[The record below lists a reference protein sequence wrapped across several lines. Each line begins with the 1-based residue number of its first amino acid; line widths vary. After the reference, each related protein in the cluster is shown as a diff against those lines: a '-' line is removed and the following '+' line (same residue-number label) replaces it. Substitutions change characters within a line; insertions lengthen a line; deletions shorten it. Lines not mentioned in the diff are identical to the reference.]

1 MKKTLILYVLFSVFL
16 VLGAF
21 VYFVSQF
28 TAVYPPI
35 RKFEYS
41 KSVNYFNND
50 LRTLTS
56 KRSNI
61 SYQLTDTTG
70 SEENGYA
77 HYFNI
82 QVSSPQKNNEFN
94 VAFKTEEN
102 WKGDKKNTICLIGV
116 YDKINKIGGYSKE
129 SKGIDRL
136 AKAFEKDVYDGL
148 KNTSP

>member
-1 MKKTLILYVLFSVFL
+1 MKKTPILYVLFAAFL

-28 TAVYPPI
+28 TSVYPPI

-41 KSVNYFNND
+41 KNVTDFHND
-50 LRTLTS
+50 LRTLIST
-56 KRSNI
+56 RPNI
-61 SYQLTDTTG
+61 SFQLTDTTG
-70 SEENGYA
+70 TEENGYV
-77 HYFNI
+77 YYYNI
-82 QVSSPQKNNEFN
+82 KVIDSKKSNEFN

-102 WKGDKKNTICLIGV
+102 WKGDRKNTICLVGA
-116 YDKINKIGGYSKE
+116 YDRIHKVGGYSKE

-136 AKAFEKDVYDGL
+136 AKAFEQDVYEEL

>member
-1 MKKTLILYVLFSVFL
+1 MKKTLVLYVLFPIIL

-41 KSVNYFNND
+41 KSVTDFNND
-50 LRTLTS
+50 LRILTS
-56 KRSNI
+56 KRTNI

-70 SEENGYA
+70 NKETGYA
-77 HYFNI
+77 YYFNI
-82 QVSSPQKNNEFN
+82 KVIGSEKNNEFN
-94 VAFKTEEN
+94 LAFKTEEN
-102 WKGDKKNTICLIGV
+102 WKGDKKNTISLVGA
-116 YDKINKIGGYSKE
+116 YDVIHNVGGYSKE
-129 SKGIDRL
+129 SEGIDRL
-136 AKAFEKDVYDGL
+136 AKAFEQDVYEGL